1 MRRGGG
7 VSFGAMLNVCLGI
20 ELFDRYSNFFFF
32 FFTFSALLTF
42 LGERLLGRLCGNAY
56 LRIIK

>member
-20 ELFDRYSNFFFF
+20 ELFDRYFNFFFF
-32 FFTFSALLTF
+32 FLPS
-42 LGERLLGRLCGNAY
+42 
-56 LRIIK
+56 LRYSRF

>member
-7 VSFGAMLNVCLGI
+7 VSFGAMLNVCLGMWG

-32 FFTFSALLTF
+32 FLSS
-42 LGERLLGRLCGNAY
+42 
-56 LRIIK
+56 LRYSRF